1 MRDSGGRNHNHLD
14 RYEIHKR
21 LKDRLRRTEG
31 VVEVRAEPS
40 SMRPTQIHAVLDTE
54 TFFGQ
59 EYERERA
66 ELEVEWRPRSDRDV
80 FRVQYNEHGT
90 AWSCGWHQDEDHE
103 ELGPCHF
110 QVDHAD
116 WDRGHHESCAFE
128 DTNPMAVLERCLEE
142 LRERVPGL
150 PAPVKED

>member
-1 MRDSGGRNHNHLD
+1 MRDTESRNRNHLD

-21 LKDRLRRTEG
+21 VRDRLRRTEG

-40 SMRPTQIHAVLDTE
+40 SMRPTRVRAVLDTE
-54 TFFGQ
+54 TFLGQ

-66 ELEVEWRPRSDRDV
+66 ELEVEWRPRSERDA
-80 FRVQYNEHGT
+80 FRVQYNEPGSP
-90 AWSCGWHQDEDHE
+90 WSCGWHQDDDHE

-116 WDRGHHESCAFE
+116 WEEGYHEPGGVE
-128 DTNPMAVLERCLEE
+128 DTNPMAVIEKCLKE
-142 LRERVPGL
+142 LRERVPNL
-150 PAPVKED
+150 PERVRED